1 MSKKRTSF
9 LLKQSHQVIYAIVL
23 ILLIPLAIILN
34 TIWSVK
40 SFQTNI
46 DVSLQRQAL
55 MIGQLF
61 DSTVYDNVDSLDN
74 IQSPL
79 DYNGGL
85 V

>member
-1 MSKKRTSF
+1 MPKIKNTF
-9 LLKQSHQVIYAIVL
+9 LLRQSHQVIYAIVL

-46 DVSLQRQAL
+46 DISLQRQAL

-61 DSTVYDNVDSLDN
+61 DSAVYNDLDSL
-74 IQSPL
+74 
-79 DYNGGL
+79 
-85 V
+85 